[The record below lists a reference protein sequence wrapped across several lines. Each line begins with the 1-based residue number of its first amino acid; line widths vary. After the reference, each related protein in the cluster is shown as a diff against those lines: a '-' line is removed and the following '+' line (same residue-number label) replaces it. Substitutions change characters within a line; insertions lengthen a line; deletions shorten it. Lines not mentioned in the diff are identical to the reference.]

1 MAGKIVLASGNKGKL
16 REFRQMLEP
25 MGYEIHPQSEFN
37 VTEAEEPFGTF
48 VENALA
54 KARHVSRQTGLPA
67 MADDSGICVDALGGQ
82 PGVHSA
88 RYAGDPKS
96 DDRNNQ
102 KLIADLAGVENRAA
116 NYYCVLVYVR
126 SADDPQPIIA
136 DGRWSGI
143 VIDEPKGENG
153 FGYDPY
159 VLVPE
164 VGKTAAEL
172 LPEEKNDCSHRGKA
186 LKTLMEKLA

>member
-1 MAGKIVLASGNKGKL
+1 MANKIILASGNKGKL
-16 REFRQMLEP
+16 REFKQMLEP
-25 MGYEIHPQSEFN
+25 LGYEVHPQAEFN
-37 VTEAEEPFGTF
+37 VTEADEPFSTF

-67 MADDSGICVDALGGQ
+67 MADDSGICVNALGGK
-82 PGVHSA
+82 PGVLSA

-102 KLIADLAGVENRAA
+102 KLIADLAEFEDKTA

-136 DGRWSGI
+136 DGTWSGVI
-143 VIDEPKGENG
+143 IDEPRGGNG

-159 VLVPE
+159 FFIPDY
-164 VGKTAAEL
+164 GKTAAEMA
-172 LPEEKNDCSHRGKA
+172 PEEKNAISHRGKA
-186 LKTLMEKLA
+186 LKKFMEMLR

>member
-1 MAGKIVLASGNKGKL
+1 MANKIILASGNKGKL
-16 REFRQMLEP
+16 REFKQMLEP
-25 MGYEIHPQSEFN
+25 LGYEVHPQAEFN
-37 VTEAEEPFGTF
+37 VTEADEPFSTF

-67 MADDSGICVDALGGQ
+67 MADDSGICVNALDGK
-82 PGVHSA
+82 PGVLSA

-102 KLIADLAGVENRAA
+102 KLIADLAEFEDKTA

-136 DGRWSGI
+136 DGTWSGVI
-143 VIDEPKGENG
+143 IDEPRGGNG

-159 VLVPE
+159 FFIPDY
-164 VGKTAAEL
+164 GKTAAEMA
-172 LPEEKNDCSHRGKA
+172 PEEKNAISHRGKA
-186 LKTLMEKLA
+186 LRKFMEMLR

>member
-102 KLIADLAGVENRAA
+102 KLIADLAGVENRVA

-159 VLVPE
+159 FLIPE
-164 VGKTAAEL
+164 FGKTAAEL
-172 LPEEKNDCSHRGKA
+172 SPEEKNACSHRGKA
-186 LKTLMEKLA
+186 LQALMEKLA

>member
-102 KLIADLAGVENRAA
+102 KLIADLAGIENRAA

-126 SADDPQPIIA
+126 SADDPQPIVV

-159 VLVPE
+159 FLIPE
-164 VGKTAAEL
+164 FGKTAAEL
-172 LPEEKNDCSHRGKA
+172 SPEEKNACSHRGKA
-186 LKTLMEKLA
+186 LQALMEKLA

>member
-1 MAGKIVLASGNKGKL
+1 MAGKIVLASGNQGKL

-67 MADDSGICVDALGGQ
+67 MADDSGICVDALGGK
-82 PGVHSA
+82 PGVLSA
-88 RYAGDPKS
+88 RYAGNPKS

-102 KLIADLAGVENRAA
+102 KLITDLAGVENRSA

-143 VIDEPKGENG
+143 VIDEPRGTNG

-159 VLVPE
+159 FLIPE
-164 VGKTAAEL
+164 FGKTAAEL
-172 LPEEKNDCSHRGKA
+172 PPEQKNACSHRGKA
-186 LKTLMEKLA
+186 LKALMEKLA

>member
-1 MAGKIVLASGNKGKL
+1 
-16 REFRQMLEP
+16 MLEP

-37 VTEAEEPFGTF
+37 VTEAEEPFCTF

-67 MADDSGICVDALGGQ
+67 MADDSGICVDALGGK
-82 PGVHSA
+82 PGVLSA

-102 KLIADLAGVENRAA
+102 KLIADLAGVGNRSA

-136 DGRWSGI
+136 DGRWTGV

-159 VLVPE
+159 FLVPE
-164 VGKTAAEL
+164 FGKTAAEL
-172 LPEEKNDCSHRGKA
+172 SPEEKNACSHRGKA
-186 LKTLMEKLA
+186 LKALMEKLA

>member
-102 KLIADLAGVENRAA
+102 KLIADLAGIENRAA

-126 SADDPQPIIA
+126 SADDPQPIVV

-159 VLVPE
+159 FLVPE
-164 VGKTAAEL
+164 FGKTAAEL
-172 LPEEKNDCSHRGKA
+172 SPEEKNACSHRGKA
-186 LKTLMEKLA
+186 LQALMEKLA